1 MTGLVEAL
9 ANIVLF
15 ILTPVVVVWAQS
27 RLAVAIETVGKSPLE
42 ENDAEAVNL
51 WAGNHEHVMPD
62 LSAPSSRGPHPEAN
76 DYRLMLCRLSR

>member
-1 MTGLVEAL
+1 MMGLVEAL

-42 ENDAEAVNL
+42 ENDVEAVNL